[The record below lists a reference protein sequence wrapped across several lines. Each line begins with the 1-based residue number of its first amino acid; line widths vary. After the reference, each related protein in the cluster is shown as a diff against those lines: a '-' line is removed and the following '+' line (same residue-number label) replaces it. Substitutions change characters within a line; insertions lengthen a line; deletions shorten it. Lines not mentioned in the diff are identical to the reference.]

1 VIGITASSSEN
12 TDDATASDKTTGE
25 LVSQEILSRMRQSI
39 VDGAPQHAAALA
51 QESLQS
57 GIEPLAAINGGYI
70 PGMSH
75 VGEQFGCRTLFLPDV
90 MAAAEAMKAAM
101 AVLEPEIQRR
111 GLERQV
117 RGTVVLG
124 TVQGDIHEIGKNLVG
139 TLLVAAGFRVIDL
152 GCNVAA
158 ERFAE
163 EAEKAGADAVG
174 ASALLTTTMVR
185 QRDVITAIERRN
197 LRPRVRVI
205 VGGAPVTNKWSG
217 DIGADGYAADAQ
229 RALEL
234 VKRLV
239 STARSAGEAP

>member
-1 VIGITASSSEN
+1 
-12 TDDATASDKTTGE
+12 
-25 LVSQEILSRMRQSI
+25 VSQEILSRMRQSI

-70 PGMSH
+70 LGMSH
-75 VGEQFGCRTLFLPDV
+75 VGEQFGCRALFLPDV

-111 GLERQV
+111 GMAWQV

-124 TVQGDIHEIGKNLVG
+124 SVQGDIHEIGKNLVA
-139 TLLVAAGFRVIDL
+139 TLLVAGGFRVIDL
-152 GCNVAA
+152 GCNVPA

-185 QRDVITAIERRN
+185 QRDVIAAIERRN
-197 LRPRVRVI
+197 LRPRVKVI

-239 STARSAGEAP
+239 STTRSAGEAP

>member
-1 VIGITASSSEN
+1 MVSE
-12 TDDATASDKTTGE
+12 D
-25 LVSQEILSRMRQSI
+25 ILSRMRQSI
-39 VDGAPQHAAALA
+39 LDGAPQHAAALA
-51 QESLQS
+51 AEFVHT
-57 GIEPLAAINGGYI
+57 GGEPLAAIDQGYI
-70 PGMSH
+70 PGMSY
-75 VGEQFGCRTLFLPDV
+75 VGEQFGCRALFLPDV

-111 GLERQV
+111 GMERQV

-163 EAEKAGADAVG
+163 EAEQAGADAVG

-185 QRDVITAIERRN
+185 QRDVIAAIERRN
-197 LRPRVRVI
+197 LRPAVKVI
-205 VGGAPVTNKWSG
+205 VGGAPVTSRWSAE
-217 DIGADGYAADAQ
+217 IGADGYAADAQ

-234 VKRLV
+234 VKLLV
-239 STARSAGEAP
+239 STTFSTGEAR